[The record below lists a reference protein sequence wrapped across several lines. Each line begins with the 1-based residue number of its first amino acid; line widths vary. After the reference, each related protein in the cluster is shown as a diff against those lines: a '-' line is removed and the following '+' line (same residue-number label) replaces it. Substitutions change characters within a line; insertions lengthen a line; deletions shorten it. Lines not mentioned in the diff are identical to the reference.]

1 AFVGGSIPPSSDP
14 LWKRFEDLGIDV
26 DKQERGQGTGGEVAV
41 DEIIQL
47 SMANRVLDV
56 MPPGVVVLLTGD
68 GSGYTD
74 GRGFIKQLERAVKH
88 GWAIEVV
95 SWDKNCNRYLRAFT
109 QQNGTYRPLEPAY
122 ERVTFVNNKR
132 WAQPV

>member
-1 AFVGGSIPPSSDP
+1 MNFSENAMRGAEIWHI
-14 LWKRFEDLGIDV
+14 WKQHHLIECFWKIL
-26 DKQERGQGTGGEVAV
+26 KTGREVAV
-41 DEIIQL
+41 DEVLQL
-47 SMANRVLDV
+47 EMANRILDV
-56 MPPGVVVLLTGD
+56 SPPQTIVLLTGD

-74 GRGFIKQLERAVKH
+74 GKGFIKQLERAVKH